1 MINVDLPEMA
11 RKAREE
17 TFRRLA
23 EAEHYARLARGFLEI
38 GDDPGALYA
47 LARHK
52 ENTVAACREFQPLR
66 SAMGATIEHRGAAE

>member
-1 MINVDLPEMA
+1 MSGVSPVDLA
-11 RKAREE
+11 AKAREE

-47 LARHK
+47 IARHK